1 MPPKLVFLSRV
12 VQAVVGHFNRDNPWP
27 QRKHRIRRR
36 DAIARGRRFGPALGR
51 RAPPGDGC
59 LPDLTVAVFPLR
71 SSVFLCFSK
80 LTQYREVLAFEPRER
95 FPCKLLPLRGVRDG
109 KGQEADQCERTTWSG
124 WTNGSGRSQGTPR
137 KPHERDRATQRTDGS
152 SRQGIASAVVAHR
165 SDSSAIGSSRTRTG
179 DPS

>member
-1 MPPKLVFLSRV
+1 MLGSV
-12 VQAVVGHFNRDNPWP
+12 VVRFRKRPAATEETQRNLATEET
-27 QRKHRIRRR
+27 QRKPGHRGNTGETQPNTEYERR
-36 DAIARGRRFGPALGR
+36 
-51 RAPPGDGC
+51 C